1 MLKKRII
8 VTSVMSVSFFI
19 LLLGV
24 PLVEAKDWPSQTIN
38 MIVGWGAGGSSDL
51 VTRMLSESLQKSLGV
66 PVVVENKTGAA
77 SLISLRFVSTAK
89 PDGYTLGFI
98 SCTAIT
104 EKPFFTKNIPFDPI
118 NGFSYLA
125 QVFNYGYGFVVR
137 ADSPWKTFPE
147 FMEAAK
153 KQPGKLSVSMS
164 GIGTTMHV
172 ALAKLEKKI
181 PGFKVTVVPFKG
193 GVPAVTALLGGH
205 VDACFQTQEW
215 KSYVDSGQLRLLAA
229 PQKERWREYPDVP
242 TWLDLGYGISALSQ
256 GGYVA
261 PPGLPEPIRKR
272 LDDEF
277 KKAMEYPGFKNTAKQ
292 FGLIESYKPGKELYE
307 ELMRTYKE
315 NKDIIPKMG
324 ISSEN

>member
-1 MLKKRII
+1 MIKKRIL
-8 VTSVMSVSFFI
+8 VAA
-19 LLLGV
+19 LLGV
-24 PLVEAKDWPSQTIN
+24 SLFAFMLGAPSVFAKDWPSQTIN

-51 VTRMLSESLQKSLGV
+51 TTRMLSEALQKSLGV

-77 SLISLRFVSTAK
+77 SLLSLRFVSMAK
-89 PDGYTLGFI
+89 PDGYTLGFM

-104 EKPFFTKNIPFDPI
+104 EKPFFTKNFPFDPI
-118 NGFSYLA
+118 NGLSYLA

-147 FMEAAK
+147 FVEAAK
-153 KQPGKLSVSMS
+153 KQPGKLTVSMS

-172 ALAKLEKKI
+172 ALAKLENKI

-193 GVPAVTALLGGH
+193 GVAAVTALLGGH

-215 KSYVDSGQLRLLAA
+215 KSYVDSGKLRLLAA
-229 PQKERWREYPDVP
+229 PQKERWKEYPDVP
-242 TWLDLGYGISALSQ
+242 TWIDLGYGISALSQ

-272 LDDEF
+272 LEDEL
-277 KKAMEYPGFKNTAKQ
+277 KKGMEYPGFKKIAKQ

-307 ELMRTYKE
+307 ELMIIYKE
-315 NKDIIPKMG
+315 NKEIIPKMG
-324 ISSEN
+324 ISSEK